1 MILHRLDSGNDRVPS
16 LVDGRGHDILLSH
29 LEGFRNEQSMQSFE
43 IAHFVSIKFEAK
55 IFRIYDSV
63 NKKYKEKERSL
74 LFKVKDRNN
83 PELRDS

>member
-1 MILHRLDSGNDRVPS
+1 
-16 LVDGRGHDILLSH
+16 
-29 LEGFRNEQSMQSFE
+29 MQSSE
-43 IAHFVSIKFEAK
+43 IAHFVSVKFEAK